1 MRPCMH
7 ETLYACIPICKRLV
21 CASCRGVLRQPGP
34 VVRIRSYTG
43 LLISPLTAQP
53 LGNEPPSS
61 REQVGGWE
69 QDPHA
74 DCDEEGK
81 RGGRE
86 PSLCTNSCVAHMGLL
101 CSFGLPLNCRAI
113 RYTDSFVST
122 VNGRSLS
129 LSLNQQVSAS
139 AAGPERAALT
149 LRMSTRN
156 CALLRS
162 KGSLFSFAGEVSL
175 SFGGTS
181 KSLLAWALIMNISQ

>member
-1 MRPCMH
+1 MTWTNR
-7 ETLYACIPICKRLV
+7 TLR
-21 CASCRGVLRQPGP
+21 RDQPGP

-101 CSFGLPLNCRAI
+101 CSFGLPEPSDTQTHSSRL
-113 RYTDSFVST
+113 
-122 VNGRSLS
+122 
-129 LSLNQQVSAS
+129 
-139 AAGPERAALT
+139 
-149 LRMSTRN
+149 
-156 CALLRS
+156 
-162 KGSLFSFAGEVSL
+162 
-175 SFGGTS
+175 
-181 KSLLAWALIMNISQ
+181 